1 MITLQSASETPEFQS
16 KIGKFSHSMS
26 MLVDQMKAPQ
36 ENNNVKFGKAQIS
49 KPQVV
54 AKNAIT
60 SNDISGDG
68 EDNKSVILEEEL
80 NTENLGL
87 VEYIFNNAK
96 WVKKFLKVNFLS
108 ATLHISLLLFFR
120 ELSKKQR

>member
-1 MITLQSASETPEFQS
+1 MITLQAASETPDFQS

-36 ENNNVKFGKAQIS
+36 ESNNVKFGKAQIS
-49 KPQVV
+49 KSQVV

-68 EDNKSVILEEEL
+68 EENKSVILDDEL

-87 VEYIFNNAK
+87 VEYVVNSAK
-96 WVKKFLKVNFLS
+96 WVKKLLKANLLS
-108 ATLHISLLLFFR
+108 ATLHVSLLLFFR